1 MISLLTA
8 IMGSVSGMANRGTSG
23 ITSRRYLSPSAEWT
37 RKYFSRE
44 GALHLKANAP
54 MESLPARKRG
64 RPLCQAELAGGARA
78 RTPNFGAHG
87 TGDCGVEGGRGE
99 GARLPARIHEVVSS
113 RRFLAKSCTS
123 ARGMLAI
130 GIGGHWPTFQ
140 ELSHLWG
147 EHIGDA

>member
-8 IMGSVSGMANRGTSG
+8 VMGSVYEMANRGTSG

-87 TGDCGVEGGRGE
+87 TGHCGVEGGGERG
-99 GARLPARIHEVVSS
+99 RVSL
-113 RRFLAKSCTS
+113 RVFTKSCR
-123 ARGMLAI
+123 RGVFSRSPAQAPMACSPLESVDTADKSGPI
-130 GIGGHWPTFQ
+130 CRG
-140 ELSHLWG
+140 
-147 EHIGDA
+147 